1 MKFLIEGSLDANYKH
16 GFKLELEATSEKHA
30 IDMALARMGSKY
42 RIARRKVSITKIEK
56 VQ

>member
-16 GFKLELEATSEKHA
+16 GFKLELEAVSEKHA
-30 IDMALARMGSKY
+30 MDMALAKMGSKY
-42 RIARRKVSITKIEK
+42 KIARRKVSITKIEK